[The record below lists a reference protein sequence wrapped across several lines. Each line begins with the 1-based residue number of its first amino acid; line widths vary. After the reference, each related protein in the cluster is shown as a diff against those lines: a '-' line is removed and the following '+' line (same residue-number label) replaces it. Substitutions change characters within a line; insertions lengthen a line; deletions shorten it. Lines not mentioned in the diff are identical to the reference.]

1 MRYEFTVAARLP
13 EAAIAAFPELK
24 VSGAAGKGTT
34 LYGPVIDRAHLDGLL
49 ARFGDLGLEVID
61 MHRLPD

>member
-1 MRYEFTVAARLP
+1 MRYEFTVAARLSDM
-13 EAAIAAFPELK
+13 ALAAFPELY
-24 VSGAAGKGTT
+24 VSATPGKGTT

-49 ARFGDLGLEVID
+49 ARFGDLGLEIID

>member
-1 MRYEFTVAARLP
+1 MRYEFTVAVRLP
-13 EAAIAAFPELK
+13 EATIAAFPELRA
-24 VSGAAGKGTT
+24 SRASCKGTT

-49 ARFGDLGLEVID
+49 ARFGDLELEVVD